1 MSRALIPRDSK
12 TLIEEFC
19 TFISKFVPHVVSDEI
34 LLLMSR
40 TIVMDLVR
48 VALVIIFVADGAIF
62 HIRWRSTEVDT
73 LALRISRLK
82 VTPTYSFPIWC
93 QA

>member
-1 MSRALIPRDSK
+1 MS
-12 TLIEEFC
+12 C
-19 TFISKFVPHVVSDEI
+19 
-34 LLLMSR
+34 M
-40 TIVMDLVR
+40 IVADLVR

-82 VTPTYSFPIWC
+82 ITHSCNQSAAETLDFITIC
-93 QA
+93 